1 MIAFT
6 DHGEAPD
13 ETSAAFAHD
22 PIEVDK
28 DDSPPHLWVL
38 TVGDGKMVQ
47 VPNFRFAIQNFA
59 SSPDDSEFAVIRES
73 APSVVPSNNAAL
85 PTCTRSAVKSCDLR
99 SKE

>member
-28 DDSPPHLWVL
+28 DDSPPHLWAL
-38 TVGDGKMVQ
+38 TVGAGKMVQ
-47 VPNFRFAIQNFA
+47 VPNFRFAVRNFA
-59 SSPDDSEFAVIRES
+59 SSRDDSEFAVIRAS
-73 APSVVPSNNAAL
+73 APSLVPCNHPAL
-85 PTCTRSAVKSCDLR
+85 PTGTRYPATSCNLR
-99 SKE
+99 R